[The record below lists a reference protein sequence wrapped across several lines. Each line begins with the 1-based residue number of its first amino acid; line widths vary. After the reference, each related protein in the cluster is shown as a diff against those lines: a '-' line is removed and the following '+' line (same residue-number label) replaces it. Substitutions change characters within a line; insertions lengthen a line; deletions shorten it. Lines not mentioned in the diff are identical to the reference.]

1 MSFASGAILFVIG
14 ADDKYLKS
22 IKPITV
28 IDARIDYINSRNRL
42 LCLLLTHNFSRI
54 YQTKGEHPFWCG
66 ISRDCTFTERVMLS
80 RGH

>member
-28 IDARIDYINSRNRL
+28 IDARIDYINSRNRPLYIL
-42 LCLLLTHNFSRI
+42 LARNFSCI
-54 YQTKGEHPFWCG
+54 YQTQVNALFGAAY
-66 ISRDCTFTERVMLS
+66 
-80 RGH
+80 RGLHFHGARHVVAGVF